1 MNHRSKLVCLLA
13 LAVLAGALASWPVL
27 AESRSLLRYAAAGST
42 PAAGSTELAAAEPC
56 PTGYTWHSDSEMAFS
71 ACYPSG
77 WSVKKAA
84 DLGGGA
90 WVTFSAPTEDGSSRT
105 SLRFISV
112 SASPAASAQSDEQ
125 LLSTMNRWLEEQ
137 YIRELLTV
145 PHLVAVGGH
154 TAVEA
159 GYEARAVFGREV
171 VSVSCWVTSF
181 VDGGQQWLVEVAGR
195 SAFRSELEVIRS
207 LFLSHLR
214 LEG

>member
-1 MNHRSKLVCLLA
+1 MNHRSKVICLLA
-13 LAVLAGALASWPVL
+13 VAVLAAVLAAWPVL
-27 AESRSLLRYAAAGST
+27 AESRSGLRYAPAGSTAAAGST
-42 PAAGSTELAAAEPC
+42 ESAAAEPC
-56 PTGYTWHSDSEMAFS
+56 PTGYAPYRDSEMAFS

-90 WVTFSAPTEDGSSRT
+90 PVTFTAPTEDGSSRE

-112 SASPAASAQSDEQ
+112 SASPADSAQSDEQ

-137 YIRELLTV
+137 YIRELLNV

-171 VSVSCWVTSF
+171 VSVSRWVTSL
-181 VDGGQQWLVEVAGR
+181 VDREQQWLIEVAGR

-214 LEG
+214 LGQ

>member
-27 AESRSLLRYAAAGST
+27 AESGSLLRYAPAGST
-42 PAAGSTELAAAEPC
+42 TAAGSTELAAAEPC
-56 PTGYTWHSDSEMAFS
+56 PTGYTRHSDREMAFS

-77 WSVKKAA
+77 WSVNTAA
-84 DLGGGA
+84 DLGGA
-90 WVTFSAPTEDGSSRT
+90 RVTFSAPTEDGSSRS

-112 SASPAASAQSDEQ
+112 SASPGDSAQSDEQ

-154 TAVEA
+154 TAVET

-171 VSVSCWVTSF
+171 VSVTRWVTSL
-181 VDGGQQWLVEVAGR
+181 VYGGQQWFVEVAGR

-214 LEG
+214 LEQ